1 MTVNKEGIDRAEAL
15 ALLEPSRRHELRERA
30 HETTL
35 KCVEKRFDFCAI
47 INAKSGRCT
56 ENCKWCA
63 QSAHWKTGC
72 ETYGW
77 VGTEA
82 CVKAAKEAEA
92 NGADRIGI
100 VTSGRTLSHEDVDN
114 VCAALHEMRKASR
127 IGLCASL
134 GLLTEDDLKRLKDAG
149 LERVHCNL
157 ETAPSLFPSL
167 CSTHSTADK
176 LATLRAA
183 KKLGFQVCCGGIIG
197 MGETDEQLVEF
208 AFALKEI
215 APDSIPV
222 NVLHPIEGTPL
233 GEKGILDPERVID
246 SVALLRLVNPS
257 TPLRFAGG
265 RRDMSDETAAKCIY
279 VGMSAGIAGPLLTT
293 PGADFDD
300 DRELALKAGYSVG
313 RRES

>member
-1 MTVNKEGIDRAEAL
+1 MGSINRDEAL
-15 ALLEPSRRHELRERA
+15 ALLRPERRQELRERA
-30 HETTL
+30 HEVTE
-35 KCVEKRFDFCAI
+35 KCVEKRFDFCSI
-47 INAKSGRCT
+47 INARSGRCS

-100 VTSGRTLSHEDVDN
+100 VTSGRCLSHDDVEN
-114 VCAALHEMRKASR
+114 VCAALREMRKATDIS
-127 IGLCASL
+127 LCASL
-134 GLLTEDDLKRLKDAG
+134 GLLSEDDLKKLKEAG

-167 CSTHSTADK
+167 CSTHTTADK

-183 KKLGFQVCCGGIIG
+183 KKLGFQICCGGIIG

-215 APDSIPV
+215 SPNSIPV

-233 GEKGILDPERVID
+233 ADKGILDPERVVD
-246 SVALLRLVNPS
+246 SVALLRLVNPA

-293 PGADFDD
+293 PGADFND
-300 DRELALKAGYSVG
+300 DRELALRAGYTVG
-313 RRES
+313 